1 MAGTIVKKAWGDMS
15 DDEEY
20 DSPPNPPS
28 VTSSRGKGN
37 SQKGNSHQQKK
48 NSQKGNSHQQGGTR
62 RSYPVR
68 ESREDCF
75 ERRGELV
82 LSFLDKKP
90 FSVLHDVHAYLLAH
104 EESINHQFLP
114 SVQSVHASLFQM
126 MNSGKAQSRILPG
139 VVQWARIGAVPLD

>member
-28 VTSSRGKGN
+28 VTSSRG
-37 SQKGNSHQQKK
+37 
-48 NSQKGNSHQQGGTR
+48 KGNSHQQGGTR